1 MATSLTQLLRGST
14 SVSSLAAKLKNSR
27 ESCKIS
33 KISLHSSIPRNP
45 LSLPWHLNDNESE
58 YESEGEE
65 VEWGNM
71 ETFGGAD
78 LHSLGEYML
87 PKHLAG
93 LEKVE
98 KFSQLRFHHVEEVKR
113 LSLAAGLGS
122 RVGSVNTLGVLP
134 HHLGG
139 GNNATE
145 RRASY

>member
-1 MATSLTQLLRGST
+1 MWNVSDHKERVLMALSLTQLLRGSI

-78 LHSLGEYML
+78 FHSLGEYML
-87 PKHLAG
+87 PKHLDG
-93 LEKVE
+93 LDKVE
-98 KFSQLRFHHVEEVKR
+98 KFSQLRFHHFEEV
-113 LSLAAGLGS
+113 
-122 RVGSVNTLGVLP
+122 
-134 HHLGG
+134 
-139 GNNATE
+139 
-145 RRASY
+145 RRGIFLVIKALVVFR